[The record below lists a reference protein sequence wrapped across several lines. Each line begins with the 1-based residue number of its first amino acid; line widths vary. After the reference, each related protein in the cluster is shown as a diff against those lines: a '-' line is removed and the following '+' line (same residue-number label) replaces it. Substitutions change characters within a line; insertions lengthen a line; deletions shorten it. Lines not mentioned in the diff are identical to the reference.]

1 MKWTRRQLEGTIA
14 IAAVLAVLTAAGSLL
29 RCIPP
34 ADVTPPWGNERS
46 GPVVTEVAAASG
58 SGKIYFMPAGATVAD
73 LLRAARIPRPDRF
86 DHSVVNA
93 ALYPGIRMR
102 TGSGAHLEVG
112 EMSAGHKLLFGL
124 PLDVNTATYGDL
136 LLLPGI
142 GEKLALRIIEWR
154 RTHGNF
160 KHIDELTGIQ
170 GIKEKRLPLLSRYL
184 VVNDTKTK

>member
-1 MKWTRRQLEGTIA
+1 MKWTRLQLEGAIA

-34 ADVTPPWGNERS
+34 ADVTPPWGDERS
-46 GPVVTEVAAASG
+46 GPVVTELVAASG
-58 SGKIYFMPAGATVAD
+58 GGKIYFMPAGATVAD
-73 LLRAARIPRPDRF
+73 LLSAAHIPRPDCF
-86 DHSVVNA
+86 DQTVIDA
-93 ALYPGIRMR
+93 ALYPGIRVT
-102 TGSGAHLEVG
+102 TGSGDHLDVG
-112 EMSAGHKLLFGL
+112 EMGAGHKLLFGL

-160 KHIDELTGIQ
+160 QHIDELTGIQ
-170 GIKEKRLPLLSRYL
+170 GIKEKRLTVLSRYL
-184 VVNDTKTK
+184 VVSDTKTK